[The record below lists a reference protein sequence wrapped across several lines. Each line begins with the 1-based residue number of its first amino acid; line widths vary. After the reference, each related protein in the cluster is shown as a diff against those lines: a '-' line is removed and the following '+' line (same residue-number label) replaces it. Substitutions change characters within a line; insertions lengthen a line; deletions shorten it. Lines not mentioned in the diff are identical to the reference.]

1 MFTDCPSCER
11 LFRIRAAQLKAADGW
26 VRCGHCAETFYALE
40 RLHDAPVKQAP
51 PAHSDTEQMDAPAQP
66 IQPPDDVA
74 VEQQDEAQAEAAAAQ
89 QDQPP
94 LAGAEPEHA
103 RAPYV
108 QFADEATEP
117 QQEATEA
124 ETADA
129 GQDRE
134 LLAELAELPPALD
147 YQAEKT
153 TASSSRFIWAGLIII
168 LSMIALAQVAWFNR
182 DRLLREYP
190 ALTPWAE
197 RLCGRLQCDLIRFRD
212 LSAIKLLNREVRL
225 HPRFRDALLVRATLV
240 NHAEYIQPYPQI
252 ELVIYATNGQVI
264 SQGRFNPADYLGSAA
279 NPAAGMPPGAP
290 IHFVL
295 ELAGAAQQAV
305 SFEFQ
310 FH

>member
-11 LFRIRAAQLKAADGW
+11 LFRIRAAQLQAADGW
-26 VRCGHCAETFYALE
+26 VRCGYCAETFYALE

-51 PAHSDTEQMDAPAQP
+51 PALSDTERMDTPAQP
-66 IQPPDDVA
+66 IQPPDDVT
-74 VEQQDEAQAEAAAAQ
+74 VGQQDEAQAEAAAAQ

-103 RAPYV
+103 PAPDV

-129 GQDRE
+129 AQDSE
-134 LLAELAELPPALD
+134 LPDLPPALD
-147 YQAEKT
+147 HEAEKT

-190 ALTPWAE
+190 ALTTWAE
-197 RLCGRLQCDLIRFRD
+197 RLCERLQCDVIRFRD
-212 LSAIKLLNREVRL
+212 LSAIKLLNREVRT
-225 HPRFRDALLVRATLV
+225 HPRFRDALLVRATMV
-240 NHAEYIQPYPQI
+240 NNAEYIQPYPQI
-252 ELVIYATNGQVI
+252 ELVIYVTNGQVI
-264 SQGRFNPADYLGSAA
+264 SQGRFKPADYLGPAA
-279 NPAAGMPPGAP
+279 NPAAGMPSGAP

>member
-11 LFRIRAAQLKAADGW
+11 LFRIRAAQLQAADGW
-26 VRCGHCAETFYALE
+26 VRCGYCAETFYALE

-51 PAHSDTEQMDAPAQP
+51 PALSDTERMDTPAQP
-66 IQPPDDVA
+66 IQPPDDVT
-74 VEQQDEAQAEAAAAQ
+74 VGQQDEAQAEAAAA
-89 QDQPP
+89 
-94 LAGAEPEHA
+94 
-103 RAPYV
+103 
-108 QFADEATEP
+108 

-134 LLAELAELPPALD
+134 LLAELPPVLD
-147 YQAEKT
+147 HEAEKT

-197 RLCGRLQCDLIRFRD
+197 RLCERLQCDVIRFRD
-212 LSAIKLLNREVRL
+212 LSAIKLLNREVRT
-225 HPRFRDALLVRATLV
+225 HPRFRDALLVRATMV
-240 NHAEYIQPYPQI
+240 NNAEYIQPYPQI

-264 SQGRFNPADYLGSAA
+264 SQGRFKPADYLGPAA
-279 NPAAGMPPGAP
+279 NPAAGMAPSAP

>member
-26 VRCGHCAETFYALE
+26 VRCGYCAETFYALE
-40 RLHDAPVKQAP
+40 RLYDAPVITPPDQHQAEEFVEQPPAEAVTAVPQQGQAP
-51 PAHSDTEQMDAPAQP
+51 PEGDDPERATV
-66 IQPPDDVA
+66 PPP
-74 VEQQDEAQAEAAAAQ
+74 QTTS
-89 QDQPP
+89 
-94 LAGAEPEHA
+94 
-103 RAPYV
+103 
-108 QFADEATEP
+108 ADEATEP

-129 GQDRE
+129 GPVRE
-134 LLAELAELPPALD
+134 LLAELPPAID
-147 YQAEKT
+147 YEEEKT
-153 TASSSRFIWAGLIII
+153 AGSSARLIWAGLIII
-168 LSMIALAQVAWFNR
+168 LSIIALAQVAWFNR

-190 ALTPWAE
+190 ELMPWAGK
-197 RLCGRLQCDLIRFRD
+197 LCERLQCDLIRFRD

-225 HPRFRDALLVRATLV
+225 HPHFVDALLVNATIV
-240 NHAEYIQPYPQI
+240 NHAEFIQPYPEI
-252 ELVIYATNGQVI
+252 ELVIYATTGQAI
-264 SQGRFNPADYLGSAA
+264 SQGRFKPADYLGPDTR
-279 NPAAGMPPGAP
+279 PAAGMSPGVP

>member
-11 LFRIRAAQLKAADGW
+11 LFRIRAAQLQAADGW
-26 VRCGHCAETFYALE
+26 VRCGYCAETFYALE

-51 PAHSDTEQMDAPAQP
+51 PALSDTERMDTPAQP
-66 IQPPDDVA
+66 IQPPDDVT
-74 VEQQDEAQAEAAAAQ
+74 VGQQDEAQAEAAAA
-89 QDQPP
+89 
-94 LAGAEPEHA
+94 
-103 RAPYV
+103 
-108 QFADEATEP
+108 

-134 LLAELAELPPALD
+134 LLAELPPVLD
-147 YQAEKT
+147 HEAEKT

-197 RLCGRLQCDLIRFRD
+197 RFCERLQCDVIRFRD
-212 LSAIKLLNREVRL
+212 LSAIKLLSREVRT
-225 HPRFRDALLVRATLV
+225 HPRFRDALLVRATMV
-240 NHAEYIQPYPQI
+240 NNAENIQPYPQI

-264 SQGRFNPADYLGSAA
+264 SQGRFKPADYLGPAA
-279 NPAAGMPPGAP
+279 NPAAGMPPGVP

-305 SFEFQ
+305 SIEFQ

>member
-11 LFRIRAAQLKAADGW
+11 LFRIRAAQLQAADGW
-26 VRCGHCAETFYALE
+26 VRCGYCAETFYALE

-51 PAHSDTEQMDAPAQP
+51 PALSDTEQIDTPAQP
-66 IQPPDDVA
+66 IQPPDDVT
-74 VEQQDEAQAEAAAAQ
+74 VGQQDEAQAEVAAA
-89 QDQPP
+89 
-94 LAGAEPEHA
+94 
-103 RAPYV
+103 
-108 QFADEATEP
+108 

-134 LLAELAELPPALD
+134 LLAELPPVLD
-147 YQAEKT
+147 HEAEKT

-197 RLCGRLQCDLIRFRD
+197 RLCERLQCDVIRFRD
-212 LSAIKLLNREVRL
+212 LSAIKLLNREVRT
-225 HPRFRDALLVRATLV
+225 HPRFRDALLVRATMV
-240 NHAEYIQPYPQI
+240 NNAEYIQPYPQI

-264 SQGRFNPADYLGSAA
+264 SQGRFKPADYLGPAA

>member
-11 LFRIRAAQLKAADGW
+11 LFRIRAAQLQAADGW
-26 VRCGHCAETFYALE
+26 VRCGYCAETFYALE

-51 PAHSDTEQMDAPAQP
+51 PALSDTEQIDTPAQP
-66 IQPPDDVA
+66 IQPPDDVT
-74 VEQQDEAQAEAAAAQ
+74 VGQQDEAQAEAAA
-89 QDQPP
+89 
-94 LAGAEPEHA
+94 
-103 RAPYV
+103 
-108 QFADEATEP
+108 T

-134 LLAELAELPPALD
+134 LLAELPPVLD
-147 YQAEKT
+147 HEAEKT

-197 RLCGRLQCDLIRFRD
+197 RLCERLQCDVIRFRD
-212 LSAIKLLNREVRL
+212 LSAIKLLNREVRT
-225 HPRFRDALLVRATLV
+225 HPRFRDALLVRATMV
-240 NHAEYIQPYPQI
+240 NNAEYIQPYPQI

-264 SQGRFNPADYLGSAA
+264 SQGRFKPADYLGPAA

>member
-26 VRCGHCAETFYALE
+26 VRCGYCAETFYALE

-51 PAHSDTEQMDAPAQP
+51 PAHSDTEQKSAPAKPTQ
-66 IQPPDDVA
+66 QPDDVI

-103 RAPYV
+103 PAPGV
-108 QFADEATEP
+108 QLADEATEP

-134 LLAELAELPPALD
+134 LPAELSPALD
-147 YQAEKT
+147 YEAEKT
-153 TASSSRFIWAGLIII
+153 TASSSRFIWAGMIIL

-182 DRLLREYP
+182 DCLLREYP
-190 ALTPWAE
+190 ALTLWAE
-197 RLCGRLQCDLIRFRD
+197 RLCERLQCDVIRFRD

-240 NHAEYIQPYPQI
+240 NQAEYIQRYPQI

-264 SQGRFNPADYLGSAA
+264 SQGRFKPAGYLGLAA
-279 NPAAGMPPGAP
+279 NPAAGMPPGMP

>member
-11 LFRIRAAQLKAADGW
+11 LFRIRAAQLQAADGW
-26 VRCGHCAETFYALE
+26 VRCGYCAETFYALE

-51 PAHSDTEQMDAPAQP
+51 PALSDTEQIDAPAQP
-66 IQPPDDVA
+66 IQPPDDVT
-74 VEQQDEAQAEAAAAQ
+74 VGQQDEAQAEAAAAQ
-89 QDQPP
+89 Q
-94 LAGAEPEHA
+94 
-103 RAPYV
+103 
-108 QFADEATEP
+108 
-117 QQEATEA
+117 EATEA

-129 GQDRE
+129 AQDS
-134 LLAELAELPPALD
+134 ELPDLPPVLD
-147 YQAEKT
+147 HEAEKT

-197 RLCGRLQCDLIRFRD
+197 RFCERLQCDVIRFRD
-212 LSAIKLLNREVRL
+212 LSAIKLLSREVRT
-225 HPRFRDALLVRATLV
+225 HPRFRDALLVRATMV
-240 NHAEYIQPYPQI
+240 NNAEYIQPYPQV
-252 ELVIYATNGQVI
+252 ELVIYTTNGQVI
-264 SQGRFNPADYLGSAA
+264 SQGRFKPAGYLGPAA

>member
-40 RLHDAPVKQAP
+40 RLYDTPVKKPPDLHQAEKFVEQPPAEAVMAVPQEEQAP
-51 PAHSDTEQMDAPAQP
+51 PEGDDPEPATV
-66 IQPPDDVA
+66 PPP
-74 VEQQDEAQAEAAAAQ
+74 QTT
-89 QDQPP
+89 
-94 LAGAEPEHA
+94 L
-103 RAPYV
+103 
-108 QFADEATEP
+108 ADEATAP

-134 LLAELAELPPALD
+134 LPAELPPVID
-147 YQAEKT
+147 YEEEKT
-153 TASSSRFIWAGLIII
+153 TGSPARLIWSGLIII
-168 LSMIALAQVAWFNR
+168 LSVIALAQVAWFNR

-190 ALTPWAE
+190 ELMPWTE
-197 RLCGRLQCDLIRFRD
+197 KLCERLQCDLIRFRD
-212 LSAIKLLNREVRL
+212 LSAVKLLNREVRL
-225 HPRFRDALLVRATLV
+225 HPRFVDALLVSATIV
-240 NHAEYIQPYPQI
+240 NQAEYIQPYPEI
-252 ELVIYATNGQVI
+252 ELVIYATTGQVI
-264 SQGRFNPADYLGSAA
+264 SQGRFKPADYLGPDTR
-279 NPAAGMPPGAP
+279 PAAGMPPGVP

>member
-40 RLHDAPVKQAP
+40 RLYDTPVKKPPDLHQAEKFVEQP
-51 PAHSDTEQMDAPAQP
+51 PAEAVMAAPQQEQPHPEGDDPERAT
-66 IQPPDDVA
+66 ISPP
-74 VEQQDEAQAEAAAAQ
+74 QTTS
-89 QDQPP
+89 
-94 LAGAEPEHA
+94 
-103 RAPYV
+103 
-108 QFADEATEP
+108 ADEATDP

-129 GQDRE
+129 EPDRE
-134 LLAELAELPPALD
+134 LPAELPPAID
-147 YQAEKT
+147 YEEVKT
-153 TASSSRFIWAGLIII
+153 AGSPARLIWSGLIII
-168 LSMIALAQVAWFNR
+168 LSVIALAQVAWFNR

-190 ALTPWAE
+190 ELMPWAE
-197 RLCGRLQCDLIRFRD
+197 KLCERLQCDLIRFRD
-212 LSAIKLLNREVRL
+212 LSAVKLLNREVRL
-225 HPRFRDALLVRATLV
+225 HPRFVDALLVSATIV
-240 NHAEYIQPYPQI
+240 NQAEYIQPYPEI
-252 ELVIYATNGQVI
+252 ELVIYATTGQVI
-264 SQGRFNPADYLGSAA
+264 SQGRFKPADYLGPDTR
-279 NPAAGMPPGAP
+279 PAAGMPPGVP